1 MSKGIMFISGP
12 YRGDNEWEVTKNIRN
27 AELVALKYWKKG
39 YVVICPHKN
48 SSYFGGELP
57 DERWLKGDLEILSRC
72 DGIVMMRNWK
82 DSEGA
87 MEEWQYAKSHGMN
100 IIYDVY
106 TPERQ
111 E

>member
-57 DERWLKGDLEILSRC
+57 DHRWLDGDLEILGRC
-72 DGIVMMRNWK
+72 DGIVMMQNWRE
-82 DSEGA
+82 SAGA
-87 MEEWQYAKSHGMN
+87 EVEHGYAIEKQLK
-100 IIYDVY
+100 IIYD
-106 TPERQ
+106 EK
-111 E
+111 